1 MDIQADKNEELNP
14 LNLGEPSLLINV
26 RGKNPEA
33 INDALSMVGGFTQI
47 IVNDVDTGKQY
58 IYEKEVF
65 CDLLAEVVRLQD
77 ELEEWKA
84 RYAKDFEISL
94 DRYKMGVEDSGAE
107 ELRETI
113 GLMLDKIEEMRGIAW
128 RPFRKG

>member
-14 LNLGEPSLLINV
+14 LNFGEPSLFINV
-26 RGKNPEA
+26 RGKNPETLNDTISA
-33 INDALSMVGGFTQI
+33 IGAFTQI
-47 IVNDVDTGKQY
+47 VVNDVDTGKQY
-58 IYEKEVF
+58 VYEKNVF

-84 RYAKDFEISL
+84 RYSKDFEISVNG
-94 DRYKMGVEDSGAE
+94 YKMGVEDSGAK

-113 GLMLDKIEEMRGIAW
+113 GLLLDKIEEMRSIAW
-128 RPFRKG
+128 RPFRKD